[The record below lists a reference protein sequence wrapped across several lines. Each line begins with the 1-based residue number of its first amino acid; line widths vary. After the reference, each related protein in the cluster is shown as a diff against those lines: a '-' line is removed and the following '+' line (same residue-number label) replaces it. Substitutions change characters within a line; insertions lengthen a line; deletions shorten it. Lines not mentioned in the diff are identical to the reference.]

1 MTANERDEELIRRHL
16 RAGFQVPPLELAT
29 WEGLTQRIVAAGE
42 PLLAARRPGPSWRDE
57 LLAFARIGIPVAIAA
72 SLAALVLLRRVE
84 TSASGEA
91 MPASAFLS
99 ALAGETSNDTVLD
112 LTLGEAGTSLSTPE
126 GN

>member
-1 MTANERDEELIRRHL
+1 MTANERDEELIGRHL
-16 RAGFQVPPLELAT
+16 QAASQAPALEPEG
-29 WEGLTQRIVAAGE
+29 WERLTRRIVATAE
-42 PLLAARRPGPSWRDE
+42 PLLAARRPRPSWQEE
-57 LLAFARIGIPVAIAA
+57 LLAFARIGIPVALAA
-72 SLAALVLLRRVE
+72 GLAALVLLRRVE

-112 LTLGEAGTSLSTPE
+112 LTLGQAGTSLSTPE